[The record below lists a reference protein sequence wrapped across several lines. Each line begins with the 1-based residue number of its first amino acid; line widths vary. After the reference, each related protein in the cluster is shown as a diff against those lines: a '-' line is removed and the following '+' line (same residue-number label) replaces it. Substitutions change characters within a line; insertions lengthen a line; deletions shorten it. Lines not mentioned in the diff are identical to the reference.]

1 MGDEANTT
9 QQYRV
14 LYRSWHYYVPG
25 KNPLGESVLQ
35 YKEAR
40 RGQILPEDGEEL
52 RDEDIK
58 RGLLHGGIEPYNS
71 ASAEDIGDGP
81 DEEEVLEEDEMVNEL
96 VLWLRDAEPNV
107 NDTIEASEG
116 DPERARM
123 LLKAENIVTGNDP
136 RKGVV
141 QGLTAVITRG
151 AGE

>member
-1 MGDEANTT
+1 M
-9 QQYRV
+9 
-14 LYRSWHYYVPG
+14 
-25 KNPLGESVLQ
+25 
-35 YKEAR
+35 
-40 RGQILPEDGEEL
+40 
-52 RDEDIK
+52 
-58 RGLLHGGIEPYNS
+58 
-71 ASAEDIGDGP
+71 
-81 DEEEVLEEDEMVNEL
+81 LEEDEMVNEL